1 MKLTFSRTRS
11 YSGTSIMTALLVVNI
26 TSACISTVATVSRQ
40 TWAFARDNGLP
51 FSKFISHVKPG
62 WNIPLNAI
70 LVTFMITAILSLIN
84 IGSTVAFNAIGSLS
98 VSALLGTYIISLT
111 CLVMRRFEGPLP
123 HRRWSLG
130 SVGLLINVGAILFL
144 LVVWVFVFFPMS
156 PHVTPETMNWN
167 SVMFFGTMAFAM
179 LYYFLHGRKDY
190 TSPRNLIKRNNE

>member
-1 MKLTFSRTRS
+1 
-11 YSGTSIMTALLVVNI
+11 MTALLVVNI

-51 FSKFISHVKPG
+51 FSEFIAHVKPG
-62 WNIPLNAI
+62 WNIPVNAV
-70 LVTFMITAILSLIN
+70 LTTFMITAILSLIN

-130 SVGLLINVGAILFL
+130 SAGLFVNIGAILFL
-144 LVVWVFVFFPMS
+144 LVVWVFIFFPIS
-156 PHVTPETMNWN
+156 PDVTPETMNWS
-167 SVMFFGTMAFAM
+167 SVMFCGTMAFAM
-179 LYYFLHGRKDY
+179 LYYFLHGRKYY
-190 TSPRNLIKRNNE
+190 TSPRTLIRRIDE